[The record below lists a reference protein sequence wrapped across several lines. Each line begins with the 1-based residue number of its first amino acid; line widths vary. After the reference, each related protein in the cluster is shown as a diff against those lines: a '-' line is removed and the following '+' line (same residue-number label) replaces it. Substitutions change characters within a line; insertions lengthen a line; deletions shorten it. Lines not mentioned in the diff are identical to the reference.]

1 MGPEGGEGGST
12 FGDRH
17 QIDLDREVGGDRR
30 VTPIMVLVGRCSLFS
45 GRLVEGTRIAACSMS
60 TSTVKTRRSTTS
72 SQMAP
77 VALS

>member
-1 MGPEGGEGGST
+1 
-12 FGDRH
+12 
-17 QIDLDREVGGDRR
+17 
-30 VTPIMVLVGRCSLFS
+30 MVQAGRCSLFS
-45 GRLVEGTRIAACSMS
+45 GRLVEGTRIAAYSMS